1 MTISASIHARVI
13 VAVPGKNEWT
23 ARKSGSG
30 ATELIALYENGKR
43 LTFRSLFGLLQDD
56 AEYANWYTALLNRL
70 PFNAYF
76 WEHPPLTQSSID
88 DEAEFV
94 VIDAPMLDR
103 MAVNA
108 NAFRSYFSGDEV
120 VTFQN
125 LGGDATLIAPSPGE
139 SSASYP
145 HLAAFL
151 RNSTEVKAAELWRS
165 VGQAINDSL
174 SKNPVWLST
183 SGLGVAW
190 LHIRLDATPKY
201 YQHDPYRRQA

>member
-1 MTISASIHARVI
+1 
-13 VAVPGKNEWT
+13 VPANKEWT
-23 ARKSGSG
+23 AEKSASG
-30 ATELIALYENGKR
+30 GTELITLYENTKP
-43 LTFRSLFGLLQDD
+43 LTFRSLFGMLQDD
-56 AEYANWYTALLNRL
+56 ADYANWYTGLLNRS
-70 PFNAYF
+70 PFNACF

-94 VIDAPMLDR
+94 MIDAPMLER
-103 MAVNA
+103 MPVNA
-108 NAFRSYFSGDEV
+108 NAFRSYFTGDEI

-145 HLAAFL
+145 HLATFL
-151 RNSTEVKAAELWRS
+151 RNSTEEKAAELWRS
-165 VGQAINDSL
+165 VGQAIYNSL
-174 SKNPVWLST
+174 SNKAVWLST

-201 YQHDPYRRQA
+201 YQHRAYRRLANR

>member
-1 MTISASIHARVI
+1 
-13 VAVPGKNEWT
+13 
-23 ARKSGSG
+23 
-30 ATELIALYENGKR
+30 
-43 LTFRSLFGLLQDD
+43 LFGLLQDD
-56 AEYANWYTALLNRL
+56 ADYANWYTDLLIRS

-76 WEHPPLTQSSID
+76 WEHPPLSRSSFD

-94 VIDAPMLDR
+94 MIDAPMLDR
-103 MAVNA
+103 MPVNA
-108 NAFRSYFSGDEV
+108 NAFRSYFTGDDV

-125 LGGDATLIAPSPGE
+125 LAGDATLIVPSPGN

-151 RNSTEVKAAELWRS
+151 RNAPEDKAAELWRS
-165 VGQAINDSL
+165 VGKSINNSL
-174 SKNPVWLST
+174 SDKAIWLST

-201 YQHDPYRRQA
+201 YQHNPYRGDA

>member
-1 MTISASIHARVI
+1 MASIRARVI

-23 ARKSGSG
+23 AGKSESGS
-30 ATELIALYENGKR
+30 TELITLYENGKR
-43 LTFRSLFGLLQDD
+43 LTFRTLIGLLQDD
-56 AEYANWYTALLNRL
+56 TDYANWYTALLNRL

-103 MAVNA
+103 MPVNA
-108 NAFRSYFSGDEV
+108 TAFRSYFSGDEV

-139 SSASYP
+139 SSALYP

-151 RNSTEVKAAELWRS
+151 RNATEVKAAELWRS

-174 SKNPVWLST
+174 SENPVWLST

-190 LHIRLDATPKY
+190 LHIRLDSTPKY
-201 YQHDPYRRQA
+201 YQHNPYRRQA